1 MRKIAW
7 VLCLAMLLTLLPAC
21 SDEQPVPTGMLSE
34 EATQPTQSPE
44 INAPGA
50 LETEDDVFTLAYFA
64 EQGFNP
70 YTCNSINNR
79 MLFSLI
85 YQGLFA
91 LDRDS
96 NAVPILCKSFTVTD
110 DLKTYTFRLESATFS
125 DGSYLMAE
133 DVVASLNAAKESD
146 MYAGRF
152 DRIKE
157 IEVVGDRSVR
167 IVVNSAYENLPM
179 LLDIPI
185 VKASEVGA
193 ASPLGTGPY
202 RLDGDQL
209 RRQFAW
215 WCSAQLPVT
224 LLTIPLVA
232 ATDEVHIRNSF
243 ESGSVGLVCADPG
256 SKDYVDFRNDCELW
270 DSENGLFVYMTTNK
284 KSKIFENEAIRKAL
298 THAIDRD
305 ALVNTY
311 YRGFA
316 RGATLPASPDFPY
329 YNSKL
334 AANYGYDP
342 QKFADAVAGAQ
353 LQSNAV
359 TILVSTSDYYKRYVA
374 NAVADALRKAGLSVT
389 MKEVSAANLVSE
401 LRWGTWDLFVGQ
413 TRLSANMDLSAFFV
427 SGGALNYGNLTD
439 DAIYAM
445 CKDSLANT
453 GNYYDL
459 HKLVMES
466 GRLCPILF
474 QSCAIYGKRGV
485 APELSP
491 ARDNLF
497 YYHLGRTLEDARVS
511 A

>member
-1 MRKIAW
+1 MI
-7 VLCLAMLLTLLPAC
+7 LLTGCTQQSPGTLLPE
-21 SDEQPVPTGMLSE
+21 DLNPDNPQTPT
-34 EATQPTQSPE
+34 A
-44 INAPGA
+44 APSVS
-50 LETEDDVFTLAYFA
+50 TNYSLAYYPDRSL
-64 EQGFNP
+64 NP
-70 YTCNSINNR
+70 YSCTDYTNR
-79 MLFSLI
+79 VLFSLI

-91 LDRDS
+91 VDS
-96 NAVPILCKSFTVTD
+96 DYVASPILC
-110 DLKTYTFRLESATFS
+110 YTFSRSADMRTWTFHLADATFS
-125 DGSYLMAE
+125 DGTSVTAD
-133 DVVASLNAAKESD
+133 DVVASLTAAKGSAW
-146 MYAGRF
+146 YGNRLLHVTKITASGNA
-152 DRIKE
+152 
-157 IEVVGDRSVR
+157 VVLQLDTP
-167 IVVNSAYENLPM
+167 YENLP
-179 LLDIPI
+179 LILDIPI

-316 RGATLPASPDFPY
+316 RSATLPASPDFPY
-329 YNSKL
+329 HNSKL

>member
-1 MRKIAW
+1 MKKLLAL
-7 VLCLAMLLTLLPAC
+7 VLAILMLTGCAQQSPGTLLPDDITPDAP
-21 SDEQPVPTGMLSE
+21 QTPT
-34 EATQPTQSPE
+34 A
-44 INAPGA
+44 APSV
-50 LETEDDVFTLAYFA
+50 TTNYSLAYYPDRSL
-64 EQGFNP
+64 NP
-70 YTCNSINNR
+70 YTCTDYTNR
-79 MLFSLI
+79 VLFSLI

-91 LDRDS
+91 VNSDYVAS
-96 NAVPILCKSFTVTD
+96 PILCY
-110 DLKTYTFRLESATFS
+110 TYSISADMRTWTFHLAEATFS
-125 DGSYLMAE
+125 DGSAITPE
-133 DVVASLNAAKESD
+133 DVVASLTAAKGSAW
-146 MYAGRF
+146 YGNRLQHVIKITAGANS
-152 DRIKE
+152 
-157 IEVVGDRSVR
+157 VVLQLDTP
-167 IVVNSAYENLPM
+167 YENLPL

-185 VKASEVGA
+185 VKAAEVGA

-202 RLDGDQL
+202 RLDGEQL
-209 RRQFAW
+209 KRQAGW
-215 WCSAQLPVT
+215 WCSAQLPVNQ
-224 LLTIPLVA
+224 LNIPLVA
-232 ATDEVHIRNSF
+232 ATDEVSIRNSF
-243 ESGSVGLVCADPG
+243 ESGSVGLVCADPC
-256 SKDYVDFRNDCELW
+256 SKDYADFRNDCELW
-270 DSENGLFVYMTTNK
+270 DSETGVFVYMTTNS
-284 KSKIFENEAIRKAL
+284 KSKVFENEAIRKAL

-305 ALVNTY
+305 SLANTY

-316 RGATLPASPDFPY
+316 TSATLPASPEFPY
-329 YNSKL
+329 YNEKL

-374 NAVADALRKAGLSVT
+374 NAIAEALRKAGLAVT
-389 MKEVSAANLVSE
+389 IKETSAANLVSD
-401 LRWGTWDLFVGQ
+401 LRWSTWDLFVGQ

-427 SGGALNYGNLTD
+427 SGGALNYGNLTN

-445 CKDSLANT
+445 CKDSLANS

-474 QSCAIYGKRGV
+474 QSYAIYGKRGV

-497 YYHLGRTLEDARVS
+497 CYNLGRTLEDARVS